1 MTPKYSY
8 IIPFYNVR
16 PYVRACLDSV
26 LAQTFPAWECIC
38 VDDGSPDGLGEILD
52 EYAAKDSRFKVI
64 HQPNAGVGAARNAA
78 LAAMSGEWFFFVD
91 GDDLTSPLT
100 CEMCESV
107 LKTHPDADM
116 LMFGET
122 SFPQDGVCDW
132 GAGPAEMKLERR
144 DVHDV
149 VDLWMYRTGHCTR
162 AYRRSVYGDLRNPNL
177 IKGQDRYFLL
187 DCLFRTNKVVKVDR
201 PISGVRHRIGSTM
214 RSAMT
219 VKKLQAAI
227 TSAEH
232 FIGLVDAS
240 DRQVD
245 PALVRSL
252 INRVM
257 EVFVEAL
264 GQLQDK
270 REQSDVFRSWMKM
283 VGRMQ
288 KSRVITGFQQLRAR
302 VLLLLPFRLTATV
315 LCLLPHKIK
324 CMGFHR

>member
-1 MTPKYSY
+1 MAKYSY

-16 PYVRACLDSV
+16 PYVRPCLDSV
-26 LAQTFPAWECIC
+26 LAQTFPDWECIC

-78 LAAMSGEWFFFVD
+78 LSAMSGEWFFFVD
-91 GDDLTSPLT
+91 GDDLTSPWT

-107 LKTHPDADM
+107 LKAHPDADM

-132 GAGPAEMKLERR
+132 AREPAGMKLERR

-162 AYRRSVYGDLRNPNL
+162 AYRRSAYGDLRNPNL

-187 DCLFRTNKVVKVDR
+187 DCLFRTNKVVKADR

-214 RSAMT
+214 RSPMT

-227 TSAEH
+227 TSTEH

-240 DRQVD
+240 DRRID

-252 INRVM
+252 INRGM
-257 EVFVEAL
+257 ETFVEAL

-270 REQSDVFRSWMKM
+270 RDQSDIFRSWIKM
-283 VGRMQ
+283 VGRLQ
-288 KSRVITGFQQLRAR
+288 KCRVITGFQQLRAR
-302 VLLLLPFRLTATV
+302 ILLLLPFRLTAYV
-315 LCLLPHKIK
+315 LCLLPYKIK

>member
-8 IIPFYNVR
+8 IIPFYNVK
-16 PYVRACLDSV
+16 PYVRPCLDSV
-26 LAQTFPAWECIC
+26 LAQTFSDWECIC

-52 EYAAKDSRFKVI
+52 EYAAKDCRFKVI

-78 LAAMSGEWFFFVD
+78 LSAMSGEWFFFVD
-91 GDDLTSPLT
+91 GDDLTSPWT
-100 CEMCESV
+100 CEMCESA
-107 LKTHPDADM
+107 LKAQPDADM
-116 LMFGET
+116 LMFGDT

-132 GAGPAEMKLERR
+132 GAGPEGMKLECR
-144 DVHDV
+144 DVSHV

-162 AYRRSVYGDLRNPNL
+162 AYRRSAYGEFRNPNL

-187 DCLFRTNKVVKVDR
+187 DCLFRTNKMVKVDR

-227 TSAEH
+227 TLSEH
-232 FIGLVDAS
+232 FIGLVES
-240 DRQVD
+240 SERQID
-245 PALVRSL
+245 SAFVRSL
-252 INRVM
+252 VNQYM
-257 EVFVEAL
+257 ETFVEAL

-270 REQSDVFRSWMKM
+270 GEQVFVFRLWLEM
-283 VGRMQ
+283 VGRLQ
-288 KSRVITGFQQLRAR
+288 KSRVTKGFQQFRAR
-302 VLLLLPFRLTATV
+302 ILLLLPFRLTANL

-324 CMGFHR
+324 CKGFHR

>member
-1 MTPKYSY
+1 MAKYSY

-16 PYVRACLDSV
+16 SYVRPCLDSV
-26 LAQTFPAWECIC
+26 LAQTFPEWECIC

-78 LAAMSGEWFFFVD
+78 LSAMSGEWFFFVD
-91 GDDLTSPLT
+91 GDDLTSPWT

-107 LKTHPDADM
+107 LKAHPDADM

-132 GAGPAEMKLERR
+132 AREPAGMKLERR

-162 AYRRSVYGDLRNPNL
+162 AYRRSAYGDLRNPNL

-187 DCLFRTNKVVKVDR
+187 DCLFRTNRVVKIDR

-214 RSAMT
+214 RSPMT

-227 TSAEH
+227 ASTEH

-240 DRQVD
+240 DRRID

-252 INRVM
+252 VNRGM
-257 EVFVEAL
+257 ETFVAAL
-264 GQLQDK
+264 TQLPDK
-270 REQSDVFRSWMKM
+270 REQSDVFRSWIKM
-283 VGRMQ
+283 VGRLQ

-302 VLLLLPFRLTATV
+302 ILLLLPFRLTAY
-315 LCLLPHKIK
+315 LFCLLPYKVK